1 MPVSHSPPP
10 TATTFGDLLRQL
22 RRRAGLTQ
30 GELAALVGFSVAQ
43 ISRLEQ
49 NERLPDLSVLAEKF
63 APALALQEEPRLAQR
78 LLELAAVARGERP
91 PTAIQVTRTVQ
102 TSIHEEVLEGD
113 SHLPAPPTT
122 LIGREQEVAT
132 IGKRLLDVPGRLLT
146 LVGPP
151 GVGKTRLALEVAAK
165 VQDLFA
171 QGVHFIPLAAATAPE
186 QVAAALVNNL
196 QLEASQKPA
205 RERLIEFLRRK
216 ALLLIIDNFEQV
228 MDAAT
233 LLADLLAEC
242 PQVYM
247 LVTSREPLHLRAEQ
261 RFKVQP
267 LSPAAAVALFI
278 ERAQTIDPDF
288 VYTHENTAAIT
299 ELCLRLDRLPLA
311 IELVAA
317 RVDLLSPQK
326 LLAHWQ
332 AHQLDLFTDSAPR
345 DADTRHQTLRTAIG
359 WSYHLLTAEAQW
371 LLACLGVFQGGCT
384 AEAALAVGGAPL
396 AALKLLTNQSLLKAE
411 TQPDGEVRFAML
423 ETIHAFA
430 MEQLQQQPE
439 AAPIQQRHALYFLQV
454 AEQTAE
460 QMQSKAKKVWLDR
473 LEQDHDNLRAALRW
487 LVAQDAEA
495 AQRLSGALRE
505 FWVARGYFH
514 EGRAWLK
521 QALAQGQ
528 APTYGRALA
537 LLAAGHLAH
546 VQDEYPEAR
555 RLLTESAALFR
566 QLGDPRGAAEA
577 LRTGAWVEYGLQA
590 YSRAGEM
597 FEESL
602 ALFRQCNQQERVA
615 ATLLAAAQLR
625 TMQGEAGDFSIV
637 RRYLAES
644 LSIYRQLEQ
653 ADGIA
658 FGLNGQGLLEV
669 MSGHYA
675 KAIECYTEA
684 LHIFRALDDKR
695 NIPLTL
701 DVLGEAEWLHG
712 DLTAARLHWQE
723 SYDLYQTL
731 KIPWG
736 KMMLAHHLGQV
747 ERCEGK
753 HAAAIQRYRESL
765 ALAWE
770 LKDNPVIARCLVGLG
785 GVALTQGAV
794 EQAGQLFAA
803 AQTLFDQ
810 LPPFLPPGDQAEYRN
825 MVATVRSALG
835 EEGVE
840 KVAAQEAMRTTA
852 QVVAYGLGTF

>member
-10 TATTFGDLLRQL
+10 ATTFGDLLRQL

-78 LLELAAVARGERP
+78 LLELAAAARGERP
-91 PTAIQVTRTVQ
+91 PVAIQVTRTVQ
-102 TSIHEEVLEGD
+102 TIVHEEVLESD

-132 IGKRLLDVPGRLLT
+132 ISKRLLDAPGRLLT

-165 VQDLFA
+165 VQELFA
-171 QGVHFIPLAAATAPE
+171 QGVHFIPLATATALE
-186 QVAAALVNNL
+186 HVAEAFVNGL
-196 QLEASQKPA
+196 HLEASQKPA

-216 ALLLIIDNFEQV
+216 ALLLIVDNFEQV

-242 PQVYM
+242 PQVRM
-247 LVTSREPLHLRAEQ
+247 VVTSREPLHLRAEQ

-267 LSPAAAVALFI
+267 LNPAAAVALFI

-288 VYTHENTAAIT
+288 LYTPENTPTIT
-299 ELCLRLDRLPLA
+299 ELCLQLDCLPLA

-326 LLAHWQ
+326 LLVDWQ

-345 DADTRHQTLRTAIG
+345 DAATRHQTLRAAIG
-359 WSYHLLTAEAQW
+359 WSYRLLTPEAQQI
-371 LLACLGVFQGGCT
+371 LACLGVFQGGCT
-384 AEAALAVGGAPL
+384 AEAALAVGGATL

-411 TQPDGEVRFAML
+411 TQPDGEIRFAML

-430 MEQLQQQPE
+430 QEQLQQHPQ
-439 AAPIQQRHALYFLQV
+439 AVPIQQRHALYFLQLTEQA
-454 AEQTAE
+454 AEE
-460 QMQSKAKKVWLDR
+460 MQRKAKKVWLDR
-473 LEQDHDNLRAALRW
+473 LEQEHDNLRAALRW
-487 LVAQDAEA
+487 LVAQDVEA
-495 AQRLSGALRE
+495 AQRLGGALRE

-514 EGRAWLK
+514 EGRTWLK
-521 QALAQGQ
+521 QALAQSQ
-528 APTYGRALA
+528 MPTHGRALA

-546 VQDEYPEAR
+546 VQDEYPEAQQ
-555 RLLTESAALFR
+555 LLAESAALFH
-566 QLGDPRGAAEA
+566 QLNDPLGAAEA

-590 YSRAGEM
+590 YGRAGAM

-602 ALFRQCNQQERVA
+602 ALFRQCGQQERVA

-625 TMQGEAGDFSIV
+625 TMQGETDDWSIV

-644 LSIYRQLEQ
+644 LTIYRTLDQ

-669 MSGHYA
+669 MSGHYVR
-675 KAIECYTEA
+675 AIECYQEA
-684 LHIFRALDDKR
+684 LQIFRALGDKR

-701 DVLGEAEWLHG
+701 VVLGEAEWLHG
-712 DLTAARLHWQE
+712 NLTAARLHWQE
-723 SYDLYQTL
+723 SYDLYQEL
-731 KIPWG
+731 QIPWG

-747 ERCEGK
+747 ERRAGK
-753 HAAAIQRYRESL
+753 QAAAIQRYRESL

-770 LKDNPVIARCLVGLG
+770 LQDNPVTARCLVGLG
-785 GVALTQGAV
+785 GVALQQGDA
-794 EQAGQLFAA
+794 ERAAQLFAT
-803 AQTLFDQ
+803 AQKLFDQ
-810 LPPFLPPGDQAEYRN
+810 LPPFLPPGDQAEYRA

-835 EEGVE
+835 EAVFARVTEQG
-840 KVAAQEAMRTTA
+840 AMRTTA
-852 QVVAYGLGTF
+852 QVVEYGLAEA